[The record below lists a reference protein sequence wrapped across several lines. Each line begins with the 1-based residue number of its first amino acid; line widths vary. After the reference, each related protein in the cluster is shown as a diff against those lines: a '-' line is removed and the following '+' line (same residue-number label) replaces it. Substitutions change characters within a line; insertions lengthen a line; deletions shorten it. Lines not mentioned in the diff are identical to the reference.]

1 MTRTLLKL
9 ARVALLAAMAL
20 LSVSAYAVDSTLET
34 RTKESLQK
42 AENDREKMRLIGK
55 LSDINFGLP
64 AALIYLK
71 QLYILTSRNKDNYS
85 NTYKAMAISHIC
97 RYYFNINKLDSVIA
111 WAQKFDEVQLKPEVY
126 SRYFDTKYYQSS
138 AHLEKGNTD
147 EALGAALDLQKDA
160 QRLHSED
167 GEVTCYELL
176 GDVFMKTKVLTQAID
191 AYSCGYN
198 ILKKQSRRPTYRF
211 QLLTQILEC
220 YTEDA
225 SCCDAS
231 IYLKEMQS
239 IFQKGEIAKSSGAL
253 YERCLKLF
261 YAYSLLHSVN
271 SGDKANAN
279 YFFTILSKSAT
290 VDDWFVEDRS
300 TRSIAEYYTS
310 CSRYNDALKSISKLD
325 SSSVDPLYSLLYAKG
340 QVLEHLKRYKEA
352 TTNYYLAYDTLQSEY
367 NKSILSDFSQ
377 FQDICHEQYVERL
390 HKEYMAERQRNNI
403 IYTSVFLVVALIMLA
418 LFGYHV
424 RRSSILG
431 HHLSLSEKRLRADET
446 ELLQRQSVLREALEK
461 HMQNGRMKST
471 FLSNMSHEIRTPL
484 NAIVGFSNLLVE
496 NAGENAELRDYA
508 NIIRAN
514 SDSLM
519 VLINNILSL
528 GRSDASRVMLSWQS
542 ANLMDI
548 IAAALAPY
556 QNSKVKTIID
566 SPSNDIEI
574 VTDALRLGKV
584 FENVYSNAFKFTKEG
599 HVKTTITLDA
609 LNVNIRIEDTGIGV
623 PNDKKELI
631 FERFEKVDTFNPGSG
646 LGLSICRE
654 LLKRMNGTI
663 CCDKDYTDGLAIIIQ
678 FPKEPHKPHE

>member
-1 MTRTLLKL
+1 MTQAIMKYVRM
-9 ARVALLAAMAL
+9 AILAAMLLIAVSVYAADNAL
-20 LSVSAYAVDSTLET
+20 EA
-34 RTKESLQK
+34 RTKESLKK
-42 AENDREKMRLIGK
+42 ADTDREKMKFLGK

-64 AALIYLK
+64 AELVYLK
-71 QLYILTSRNKDNYS
+71 QLYGLTSKNKANYS

-111 WAQKFDEVQLKPEVY
+111 WANKFDEVILMPDIY

-138 AHLEKGNTD
+138 AYLEKGNT
-147 EALGAALDLQKDA
+147 EKALGDALELQKDA

-176 GDVFMKTKVLTQAID
+176 GDVYMKTKVHSQAID

-220 YTEDA
+220 YTENPQ
-225 SCCDAS
+225 CCDAG

-239 IFQKGEIAKSSGAL
+239 IFQNGEIAKSSGAL

-261 YAYSLLHSVN
+261 YAYSLLNSVH
-271 SGDKANAN
+271 SGDTTNAN
-279 YFFTILSKSAT
+279 YFFSILSKSPT

-310 CSRYNDALKSISKLD
+310 SKRYNDALKSISKLD

-340 QVLEHLKRYKEA
+340 QVLEHLRRYKEA
-352 TTNYYLAYDTLQSEY
+352 TYNYYLAYDTLQGEY

-377 FQDICHEQYVERL
+377 FQDICHEQYVARL
-390 HKEYMAERQRNNI
+390 HTEYLAERQRNNI
-403 IYTSVFLVVALIMLA
+403 IYTSVFLVIALIMLA

-431 HHLSLSEKRLRADET
+431 HHLALTEQRLRSDEA
-446 ELLQRQSVLREALEK
+446 ELLQRQAVLREALEK

-496 NAGENAELRDYA
+496 NAGDNIELRDYA
-508 NIIRAN
+508 NIIRTN

-528 GRSDASRVMLSWQS
+528 GRIDSNRIVLSWQR
-542 ANLMDI
+542 ANLMNI
-548 IAAALAPY
+548 IDNALAPF
-556 QNSKVKTIID
+556 QGKTVKSIVD
-566 SPSNDIEI
+566 SPSQNIEI
-574 VTDALRLGKV
+574 VTDVMRLGNV
-584 FENVYSNAFKFTKEG
+584 FGNVYSNAFKFTKQG
-599 HVKTTITLDA
+599 HVKTIVTLDDN
-609 LNVNIRIEDTGIGV
+609 NVYIRIEDTGIGV
-623 PNDKKELI
+623 PDDKKELI
-631 FERFEKVDTFNPGSG
+631 FERFEKVDTFTPGSG

-654 LLKRMNGTI
+654 LLKRMSGTI
-663 CCDKDYTDGLAIIIQ
+663 YCDKNYTDGLAIVIQ
-678 FPKEPHKPHE
+678 FPKVPHQPDE